1 MTTALRRPEPV
12 TIEAFDKFVEEQADP
27 ALFELVEGVIVMMT
41 NPTEVHEQIAGNIG
55 APLKL
60 AMDARGCRSYQGGIR
75 VQLSDNNSREID
87 KTRPDVV
94 VRCGALGTKN
104 YITDPLVVIEVLS
117 PSTIDNDRGPKLDF
131 YKFLPTIR
139 HIVLIYQ
146 DQMRVEHYRREERG
160 FELDVL
166 KAPDEVLHLEAVAFR
181 IDLARIYFGV
191 TL

>member
-1 MTTALRRPEPV
+1 MTTALRRQEPV
-12 TIEAFDKFVEEQADP
+12 IIEAFDKFIEAQADP
-27 ALFELVEGVIVMMT
+27 TLFELVEGVIVMMT
-41 NPTEVHEQIAGNIG
+41 NPTEVHEQIASNIG

-60 AMDARGCRSYQGGIR
+60 AIDVRGCRTYLGGIR
-75 VQLSDNNSREID
+75 VQLSDDPRDTD

-104 YITDPLVVIEVLS
+104 YITDPLVVVEVLS
-117 PSTIDNDRGPKLDF
+117 PSTMDTDRGPKLEF
-131 YKFLPTIR
+131 YKSLQTVR
-139 HIVLIYQ
+139 HIALVYQ

-166 KAPDEVLHLEAVAFR
+166 THPEEVLFFEAVAFR

>member
-1 MTTALRRPEPV
+1 MTTAIRRPEPV
-12 TIEAFDKFVEEQADP
+12 TIEAFDRFVEAQADT

-41 NPTEVHEQIAGNIG
+41 NPTEVHEQIAANIG

-60 AMDARGCRSYQGGIR
+60 AMDARGCRTYQGDMR
-75 VQLSDNNSREID
+75 VQRSDDPRDTD

-104 YITDPLVVIEVLS
+104 FITDPLVVIEVLS
-117 PSTIDNDRGPKLDF
+117 PTTIDMDRGPKLDF
-131 YKFLPTIR
+131 YKSLPTVR
-139 HIVLIYQ
+139 HIALIYQ
-146 DQMRVEHYRREERG
+146 DQMRVEHYRRGEQG
-160 FELDVL
+160 FELEVL
-166 KAPDEVLHLEAVAFR
+166 KRPEEALHFEAVEFR